1 MEEMRE
7 KATLYSCNLSVPSS
21 LLLCGS
27 MADLRN
33 PQSKARYEMAGEM
46 VASLHATRA
55 RTAPEP
61 KARQSMIVRGLSKWF
76 GSEQVLD
83 DVSFSIGEGES
94 LVLLGPSGSGKST
107 TLRLIAGLEAPDSG
121 EISLRGKRIEHLRA
135 RDRNIGVIFQ
145 NYALFPRMT
154 VAENIGFGLRI
165 RKWEKKKRGEV
176 VDRLLDLTRLR
187 DQRDKFPSQISGG
200 QQQRVAIA
208 RALAY
213 EPDLLLFDESF
224 SALDPQTRTGLRRE
238 IRTLLRKLGIPALFI
253 THDQEE
259 AMEMGDHIAILKC
272 GRLEQLGAPDEVYN
286 DPQTEFVATFL
297 GAANVVEGNWRDG
310 FIALDCE
317 QCLRAP
323 RPATQMVVNRIK
335 MIFRPEDVT
344 LGAPTGLVETPHHLG
359 RGEIIDVSFSGAT
372 ESLTIKLLPRGYTGP
387 PPNPHCDGGADRSC
401 NLVIKA
407 VRTKWEAK
415 RLRLAA
421 GSAVSVGLRSYK
433 ILRG

>member
-1 MEEMRE
+1 
-7 KATLYSCNLSVPSS
+7 
-21 LLLCGS
+21 
-27 MADLRN
+27 
-33 PQSKARYEMAGEM
+33 M

-55 RTAPEP
+55 WAAPETE
-61 KARQSMIVRGLSKWF
+61 ARQSVVVRGLSKWF
-76 GSEQVLD
+76 GSERVLD

-107 TLRLIAGLEAPDSG
+107 TLRLIAGLETPDSG
-121 EISLRGKRIEHLRA
+121 EISLRGKRIERLRA

-165 RKWEKKKRGEV
+165 RKWGKKKRGEV
-176 VDRLLDLTRLR
+176 VDRLLDLIGMT

-238 IRTLLRKLGIPALFI
+238 IRALLRNLRIPALFI
-253 THDQEE
+253 THDQDE
-259 AMEMGDHIAILKC
+259 AMEMGDQIAILNR

-297 GAANVVEGNWRDG
+297 GAANVVEGCWRDG

-323 RPATQMVVNRIK
+323 RPAPNTVGERIK

-359 RGEIIDVSFSGAT
+359 RGEIIDVSFAGAT
-372 ESLTIKLLPRGYTGP
+372 ESLTIKLLPRGYAGP
-387 PPNPHCDGGADRSC
+387 SPNSHCDGGSDKSC
-401 NLVIKA
+401 NLMIKA

-415 RLRLAA
+415 KLKLAA
-421 GSAVSVGLRSYK
+421 GSSVSIG
-433 ILRG
+433 

>member
-1 MEEMRE
+1 
-7 KATLYSCNLSVPSS
+7 
-21 LLLCGS
+21 
-27 MADLRN
+27 MA
-33 PQSKARYEMAGEM
+33 
-46 VASLHATRA
+46 ASFHATRA
-55 RTAPEP
+55 WAAPKP
-61 KARQSMIVRGLSKWF
+61 KARQSVIVRGLSKWF
-76 GSEQVLD
+76 GTEQILD

-107 TLRLIAGLEAPDSG
+107 TLRLIAGLEPPDSG
-121 EISLRGKRIEHLRA
+121 EIFLRGKRIEHLRA

-165 RKWEKKKRGEV
+165 RKWGRKKRGEV
-176 VDRLLDLTRLR
+176 VARLLDLTGLR

-238 IRTLLRKLGIPALFI
+238 IRALLRKLGIPALFI

-259 AMEMGDHIAILKC
+259 AMEMGDQIAILNS

-297 GAANVVEGNWRDG
+297 GAANVVKGNWRDG

-323 RPATQMVVNRIK
+323 RPAHQPVVERIK

-359 RGEIIDVSFSGAT
+359 RGEIIDVSFAGAT

-387 PPNPHCDGGADRSC
+387 PPNSHCDGGPDKSC
-401 NLVIKA
+401 NLIIKA

>member
-1 MEEMRE
+1 
-7 KATLYSCNLSVPSS
+7 
-21 LLLCGS
+21 
-27 MADLRN
+27 
-33 PQSKARYEMAGEM
+33 MAGEM
-46 VASLHATRA
+46 VASLHTTRA
-55 RTAPEP
+55 WAAPKP
-61 KARQSMIVRGLSKWF
+61 KARQSVIVRGLSKWF
-76 GSEQVLD
+76 GPEQVLD
-83 DVSFSIGEGES
+83 DVSFFIGEGES

-107 TLRLIAGLEAPDSG
+107 TLRLIAGLETPDSG
-121 EISLRGKRIEHLRA
+121 EIFLRGKRIEHLRA

-154 VAENIGFGLRI
+154 VAENIAFGLRI
-165 RKWEKKKRGEV
+165 RKCQKKKRGEV
-176 VDRLLDLTRLR
+176 VNRLLDLTGLR

-238 IRTLLRKLGIPALFI
+238 IRALLRKLGIPALFI

-259 AMEMGDHIAILKC
+259 AMEMGDHIAILNC

-323 RPATQMVVNRIK
+323 RPAPQMIADRIK

-359 RGEIIDVSFSGAT
+359 RGEIIDVSFAGAT
-372 ESLTIKLLPRGYTGP
+372 ESLTIKLMPRGYTGP
-387 PPNPHCDGGADRSC
+387 PPYCDGGPDRSC

>member
-1 MEEMRE
+1 
-7 KATLYSCNLSVPSS
+7 V
-21 LLLCGS
+21 
-27 MADLRN
+27 
-33 PQSKARYEMAGEM
+33 
-46 VASLHATRA
+46 
-55 RTAPEP
+55 
-61 KARQSMIVRGLSKWF
+61 IVRGLSKWF

-107 TLRLIAGLEAPDSG
+107 TLRLIAGLETPDSG
-121 EISLRGKRIEHLRA
+121 EIFLRGKHIEHLRA
-135 RDRNIGVIFQ
+135 RERNIGVIFQ

-165 RKWEKKKRGEV
+165 RKWDKKKRGEV
-176 VDRLLDLTRLR
+176 IDRLLDLIGLR

-213 EPDLLLFDESF
+213 EPELLLFDESF

-238 IRTLLRKLGIPALFI
+238 IRALLRKLSIPALFI

-259 AMEMGDHIAILKC
+259 AMEMGDQIAILNR

-323 RPATQMVVNRIK
+323 KPATQMAVDRIK

-359 RGEIIDVSFSGAT
+359 RGEIIDVSFTGAA
-372 ESLTIKLLPRGYTGP
+372 ESLTIKLMPRGYTGP
-387 PPNPHCDGGADRSC
+387 APNLHCDGGSDRSC
-401 NLVIKA
+401 NLMIKA

-415 RLRLAA
+415 RLKLAA

>member
-1 MEEMRE
+1 
-7 KATLYSCNLSVPSS
+7 
-21 LLLCGS
+21 
-27 MADLRN
+27 
-33 PQSKARYEMAGEM
+33 MAGEM
-46 VASLHATRA
+46 VASLHSSRDRA
-55 RTAPEP
+55 AP
-61 KARQSMIVRGLSKWF
+61 KTKTRQSVVVRGLSKWF

-176 VDRLLDLTRLR
+176 VDRLLDLIGLR

-238 IRTLLRKLGIPALFI
+238 IRALLRELRIPALFI

-259 AMEMGDHIAILKC
+259 AMEMGDQIAILNR

-297 GAANVVEGNWRDG
+297 GAANVVEGCWRDG
-310 FIALDCE
+310 FIALDCD

-323 RPATQMVVNRIK
+323 RPAPNTAVERVK

-372 ESLTIKLLPRGYTGP
+372 ESVTIKLMPRGYTGSS
-387 PPNPHCDGGADRSC
+387 PNSHCDGGSDKAC
-401 NLVIKA
+401 NLLIKA

-415 RLRLAA
+415 KFRLTA
-421 GSAVSVGLRSYK
+421 GSSVSIGLRSYK
-433 ILRG
+433 IL

>member
-1 MEEMRE
+1 
-7 KATLYSCNLSVPSS
+7 
-21 LLLCGS
+21 
-27 MADLRN
+27 MAR
-33 PQSKARYEMAGEM
+33 EM
-46 VASLHATRA
+46 VAPFHNAQA
-55 RTAPEP
+55 WVEPEP
-61 KARQSMIVRGLSKWF
+61 QARQSLVVRGLSKWF

-83 DVSFSIGEGES
+83 DVSFSIAEGES

-107 TLRLIAGLEAPDSG
+107 TLRLIAGLEKPESG
-121 EISLRGKRIEHLRA
+121 EIYLRGRHIEHLRA
-135 RDRNIGVIFQ
+135 RERNIGVIFQ

-154 VAENIGFGLRI
+154 VAENIAFGLRI
-165 RKWEKKKRGEV
+165 RKWRKKKRAEV
-176 VDRLLDLTRLR
+176 VDRLLELIGLQ
-187 DQRDKFPSQISGG
+187 DQHDKFPSQISGG

-238 IRTLLRKLGIPALFI
+238 IRILLRKLRIPALFI

-259 AMEMGDHIAILKC
+259 AMEMGDHIAILNR
-272 GRLEQLGAPDEVYN
+272 GRMEQIGAPEEIYN

-297 GAANVVEGNWRDG
+297 GAANVVEGCWREG

-323 RPATQMVVNRIK
+323 RPMPQMVMERVK
-335 MIFRPEDVT
+335 MIFRPEDIMI
-344 LGAPTGLVETPHHLG
+344 GGPAGLVETPHHLG
-359 RGEIIDVSFSGAT
+359 RGEIVDVSFTGAT
-372 ESLTIKLLPRGYTGP
+372 ESLTIKLLPRGYTGQLS
-387 PPNPHCDGGADRSC
+387 NSQCGAGSAGAC
-401 NLVIKA
+401 NLMIKA

-415 RLRLAA
+415 RFRLAP
-421 GSAVSVGLRSYK
+421 GSSVLVGLRSYK

>member
-1 MEEMRE
+1 
-7 KATLYSCNLSVPSS
+7 
-21 LLLCGS
+21 
-27 MADLRN
+27 
-33 PQSKARYEMAGEM
+33 MAGETA
-46 VASLHATRA
+46 ASSHETQTWAETK
-55 RTAPEP
+55 PP
-61 KARQSMIVRGLSKWF
+61 PRQSIIVRGLSKWF
-76 GSEQVLD
+76 GDEQVLD
-83 DVSFSIGEGES
+83 DISFSIAEGES

-107 TLRLIAGLEAPDSG
+107 TLRLLAGLETPESG
-121 EISLRGKRIEHLRA
+121 EIFLRGKRIEHLRA
-135 RDRNIGVIFQ
+135 RERNIGVIFQ

-154 VAENIGFGLRI
+154 VAENISFGLRI
-165 RKWEKKKRGEV
+165 RKWRKKKRDEV
-176 VDRLLDLTRLR
+176 VNRLLGLIGLQ
-187 DQRDKFPSQISGG
+187 DQRDKYPSQLSGG

-238 IRTLLRKLGIPALFI
+238 IRALLRKLGIPALFI

-259 AMEMGDHIAILKC
+259 AMEMGDQIAILNR

-297 GAANVVEGNWRDG
+297 GAANVVEGCWRDG

-323 RPATQMVVNRIK
+323 KPDQSAEDRIK

-359 RGEIIDVSFSGAT
+359 RGEIVDVSFTGAT

-387 PPNPHCDGGADRSC
+387 LPDLHCNGGSEKSC
-401 NLVIKA
+401 NLMIKA
-407 VRTKWEAK
+407 IRSKWEAK
-415 RLRLAA
+415 KLRLAA

-433 ILRG
+433 IL